1 MFHCCFPSPQ
11 GSGLKKTRSEGC
23 FSCCRNWRRRHRR
36 QPSSSGTR
44 QPQRPAPDT
53 VQELADGFTYAFNR
67 YQTGGHQARKPVQ
80 SRSESSSEDILEVLA
95 RGPDYTTYR
104 VRVQVHRANDAGQCE
119 SECAAELTLNL
130 REACRMRALQEGT
143 LEKMVVSM
151 VPAFPRGKIPHISTF
166 MSIHPAF
173 SRAQLFLDQLF
184 TRCCP
189 LSIRSD
195 AIQVF
200 STSGNMQPYND
211 QGDTPQDQLKKAVA
225 SVMGAWPDQIQYVGQ
240 PLLLP
245 WFTLKQALVQGHLP
259 ASHPL
264 GHVLSLWVELEH
276 LEPTE
281 AELEAAPEAPPE
293 PQRAPEPEEGPAQ
306 GPVPGPAVPVMEP
319 VSPPSAPGG
328 LGPAPASPSTPG
340 PALQQEPPAPPALIR
355 MPTAEPAPCPA
366 VDHPPAGTT
375 KHLIKEEK
383 RNILS
388 FPPRLVAEQLTVMDA
403 ELFKRV
409 LPHQCLDFVWSQ
421 RDKPGKE
428 HLAPTVR
435 ATITQFNHVATCVIT
450 TCLGDPSM
458 RARDRAKVVE
468 HWIKVAKECRA
479 LRSFSALHA
488 ILSALQ
494 SVSVHR
500 LKKTWGKV
508 SRRSSA
514 TLNTLCKE
522 DNSRASAQLSEKRPS
537 RFATLLRTL
546 RGTRKR
552 PHKKCVPF
560 LGKFLTDLKML
571 DTTLEDYLEGN
582 QINLEK
588 KEKEQKVMEKIVLL
602 QEAANMYEIEPEE
615 KFGAWF
621 WALERLSE
629 KESYI
634 LSCQL
639 EPRS

>member
-1 MFHCCFPSPQ
+1 
-11 GSGLKKTRSEGC
+11 
-23 FSCCRNWRRRHRR
+23 
-36 QPSSSGTR
+36 
-44 QPQRPAPDT
+44 
-53 VQELADGFTYAFNR
+53 
-67 YQTGGHQARKPVQ
+67 
-80 SRSESSSEDILEVLA
+80 
-95 RGPDYTTYR
+95 
-104 VRVQVHRANDAGQCE
+104 
-119 SECAAELTLNL
+119 
-130 REACRMRALQEGT
+130 
-143 LEKMVVSM
+143 
-151 VPAFPRGKIPHISTF
+151 
-166 MSIHPAF
+166 
-173 SRAQLFLDQLF
+173 
-184 TRCCP
+184 
-189 LSIRSD
+189 
-195 AIQVF
+195 
-200 STSGNMQPYND
+200 
-211 QGDTPQDQLKKAVA
+211 
-225 SVMGAWPDQIQYVGQ
+225 
-240 PLLLP
+240 
-245 WFTLKQALVQGHLP
+245 
-259 ASHPL
+259 
-264 GHVLSLWVELEH
+264 
-276 LEPTE
+276 
-281 AELEAAPEAPPE
+281 
-293 PQRAPEPEEGPAQ
+293 
-306 GPVPGPAVPVMEP
+306 MEP

-629 KESYI
+629 KESWSPGPSWPAEHSRPRTALKDLKFI
-634 LSCQL
+634 LRRKKVI
-639 EPRS
+639 E

>member
-1 MFHCCFPSPQ
+1 MGQARCYRRCDSSCPRCRAGGPLGPPRETLFRGDHW
-11 GSGLKKTRSEGC
+11 GLDLWKRWPVHTSL
-23 FSCCRNWRRRHRR
+23 RHR
-36 QPSSSGTR
+36 PPG
-44 QPQRPAPDT
+44 PQCQRHRLWSLTLRPAPAKHLVPRPAPESVEEPT
-53 VQELADGFTYAFNR
+53 DGFTNAINCYKGQG
-67 YQTGGHQARKPVQ
+67 YQARITVQ
-80 SRSESSSEDILEVLA
+80 CR
-95 RGPDYTTYR
+95 
-104 VRVQVHRANDAGQCE
+104 

-143 LEKMVVSM
+143 LEKMVASM

-173 SRAQLFLDQLF
+173 SRAQLFLDQLL

-189 LSIRSD
+189 PSISPN

-306 GPVPGPAVPVMEP
+306 GPVPGPAVPVLEP

-366 VDHPPAGTT
+366 ADHPPAGTT

-403 ELFKRV
+403 ELFKKV

-421 RDKPGKE
+421 RDKPGNE
-428 HLAPTVR
+428 HLASTVR
-435 ATITQFNHVATCVIT
+435 ATVTQFNHVATCVIT
-450 TCLGDPSM
+450 TYLGDPSM

-522 DNSRASAQLSEKRPS
+522 DNSRARAQLSEKRPS

-552 PHKKCVPF
+552 PR
-560 LGKFLTDLKML
+560 
-571 DTTLEDYLEGN
+571 
-582 QINLEK
+582 K
-588 KEKEQKVMEKIVLL
+588 KEQRVMEKIVLL
-602 QEAANMYEIEPEE
+602 QEAANQYQIEPEE
-615 KFGAWF
+615 KFRAWF